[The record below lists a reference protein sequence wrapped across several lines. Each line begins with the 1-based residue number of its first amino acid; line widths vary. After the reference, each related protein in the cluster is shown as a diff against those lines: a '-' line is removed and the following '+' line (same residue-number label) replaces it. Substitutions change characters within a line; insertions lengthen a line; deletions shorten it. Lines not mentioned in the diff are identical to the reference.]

1 MKIDILTILIFILII
16 VLFLGTTWLA
26 ICGLTKLITLLLGID
41 FTWNLGTIVW
51 IVVFVLGCFL
61 IRRE

>member
-16 VLFLGTTWLA
+16 VLFLGMTWLVT
-26 ICGLTKLITLLLGID
+26 CGLTKLVTLLLGID
-41 FTWNLGTIVW
+41 FTWSLGTIVW
-51 IVVFVLGCFL
+51 IIAFVLGCFT

>member
-16 VLFLGTTWLA
+16 VLFLGMTWLVT
-26 ICGLTKLITLLLGID
+26 CGLTKLVTLLLGID

-51 IVVFVLGCFL
+51 IIAFVLGCFT

>member
-16 VLFLGTTWLA
+16 VLFLGMTWLVT
-26 ICGLTKLITLLLGID
+26 CGLTKLVALLLGID
-41 FTWNLGTIVW
+41 FTWSLGTIVW
-51 IVVFVLGCFL
+51 IIAFVLGCFT